1 LELASDFSTAT
12 EEIQHQLFSALA
24 DGSTALLDAVYY
36 ASQQVRRGNAVRKAL
51 VLISDGDENSSRYTE
66 YEVRNLLQ
74 ESDAQLFAIGIY
86 KRVPGDT
93 EHREA
98 LIGL

>member
-1 LELASDFSTAT
+1 MCFSAINLELASDFSTAT

-36 ASQQVRRGNAVRKAL
+36 ASQQVRRGDAVRKAL

-66 YEVRNLLQ
+66 VEVRNLLQ
-74 ESDAQLFAIGIY
+74 ESDAQLFEDRHLQA
-86 KRVPGDT
+86 RA
-93 EHREA
+93 HRH
-98 LIGL
+98 